1 MRIYASQKQPKIAK
15 KQPKKGSSKKRRKTA
30 KDGAKKVAQARKLL
44 YAVFARCAYF
54 RQPSSMITDTEK
66 QAAKQTDVVFVIG
79 QYIDIKKKGS
89 RYIGLC
95 PFHDERSPSFVVSP
109 NRNQYKCFGCG
120 ASGDPIKFVMQYQG
134 KTFPEAVKI
143 LTGGSYLDADQP
155 VRRQQYVAPTDYFSR
170 DAMEATK
177 VGAYE
182 TNLFKWLKTQ
192 FSAIQIEALQRQFD
206 IGGKGER
213 VIFWQ
218 VDKAGR
224 VRTGKVMAYNQE
236 TGKRSREVYPSWM
249 HQAESFNLSQCFFGE
264 SQLMDTSRINEL
276 VCIVE
281 SEKTA
286 LIAAT
291 YWPEY
296 IWMASGGVQNM
307 TKGKFEALRGRDV
320 KLYPDA
326 KLSLDQKPTPY
337 EQWTQLAIELNRQGF
352 SVTVSDWIENNATP
366 EQKESGYDL
375 ADFVTG
381 YQLPTAAPVHLMTT
395 AEPPTAAKERQRL
408 SGGDKVSEGT
418 RAVVQISVQPL
429 KQPVKAPVHL
439 MTTAEPPTAAKERQR
454 LSGGDKVSEGTRAVV
469 HICEQP
475 LEDPVKAPVHLMTT
489 AEQVANP
496 ADQREAL
503 QLVGEYW
510 QQNTDTAKAEDTE
523 ASEEKWN
530 AGKRWAEQI
539 RQRGTTANAV
549 PFWQR
554 QDARQHHQQNH
565 IKNE

>member
-1 MRIYASQKQPKIAK
+1 
-15 KQPKKGSSKKRRKTA
+15 
-30 KDGAKKVAQARKLL
+30 
-44 YAVFARCAYF
+44 
-54 RQPSSMITDTEK
+54 MITDTEK

-337 EQWTQLAIELNRQGF
+337 EQWTQLAIELNQQGF

-381 YQLPTAAPVHLMTT
+381 YQ
-395 AEPPTAAKERQRL
+395 PPPAAKERQRL
-408 SGGDKVSEGT
+408 SGGDKVSEGI
-418 RAVVQISVQPL
+418 RAVVLIS
-429 KQPVKAPVHL
+429 A
-439 MTTAEPPTAAKERQR
+439 
-454 LSGGDKVSEGTRAVV
+454 
-469 HICEQP
+469 QP

-489 AEQVANP
+489 PEQVTRE

-503 QLVGEYW
+503 QLLREYW
-510 QQNTDTAKAEDTE
+510 QQNTDITKVE
-523 ASEEKWN
+523 ASEAKEQRWN
-530 AGKRWAEQI
+530 DGKRWAEQI

-554 QDARQHHQQNH
+554 QEARKYQQNH